1 MVGRIAL
8 IVMTGSLA
16 LTACGITGNLRLDP
30 GYAAFKSP
38 GILNS
43 DREFALSLGP
53 LPLWLLRKGAEDDPD
68 DIFQDLD
75 AIRFYCYEIEG
86 GSEKVRTRMEATA
99 ADLIEKGWAPMA
111 AVREDGGLV
120 SVLAKQDRDQIRGLA
135 IIIHEDS
142 ELVLLNLI
150 GRIQPR
156 GLLSSSLS
164 EFDIPPMSIREQS
177 ARSND

>member
-1 MVGRIAL
+1 
-8 IVMTGSLA
+8 
-16 LTACGITGNLRLDP
+16 
-30 GYAAFKSP
+30 
-38 GILNS
+38 
-43 DREFALSLGP
+43 
-53 LPLWLLRKGAEDDPD
+53 
-68 DIFQDLD
+68 
-75 AIRFYCYEIEG
+75 
-86 GSEKVRTRMEATA
+86 
-99 ADLIEKGWAPMA
+99 MA